1 MPVVEKAFEGARLNP
16 TKTTYVRTW
25 TCIFFFGF
33 SPPFVLHCAFVLHCV
48 VLMVWGW
55 IPLKPLMS
63 GLVYFQHHRQKKNT
77 DIGLLS
83 ICLVCSFVG
92 KKFLTI
98 LFRKI
103 CNWSKSKWCLG
114 SLGFFF
120 VSLDASLMDPHEEE
134 RKRTKWKRCWFWST
148 TGLMVH

>member
-16 TKTTYVRTW
+16 TKTTYVRTS
-25 TCIFFFGF
+25 TGIFFFAF
-33 SPPFVLHCAFVLHCV
+33 SPPFVLHRAFVLHCV

-83 ICLVCSFVG
+83 ICSVCSFVIAI
-92 KKFLTI
+92 KLLTTY
-98 LFRKI
+98 FRKI
-103 CNWSKSKWCLG
+103 CDWPKSKWCLG
-114 SLGFFF
+114 SLGLFFW
-120 VSLDASLMDPHEEE
+120 VCVQASWNPMRREGRGQNGNAVDSEVQLD
-134 RKRTKWKRCWFWST
+134 
-148 TGLMVH
+148 